1 MDLLNK
7 LRVSNINQLLVRF
20 TDQPV
25 PDCFSNGTNF
35 ESLANSSTERF
46 QFAVLFTLSQ
56 ADLSAIFHSFME
68 HVEYEGIIWVVYP
81 KKSSGYGSDLHRDE
95 GWKIVFNSGFRPVS
109 QVSINEFW
117 SAVRIRPGSLP
128 DRNRQRPEIIVPEDF
143 IQAMSTIEGLTELYY
158 KQSYTHRKEYVNW
171 ISEAKKIETRNRRI
185 VKAIEMLQNGN
196 KRN

>member
-1 MDLLNK
+1 MDLLSK
-7 LRVSNINQLLVRF
+7 LRVSNNNQLLVRF

-25 PDCFSNGTNF
+25 PDCFTNAVNF
-35 ESLANSSTERF
+35 ESLTNDTTERF
-46 QFAVLFTLSQ
+46 QSALLFTLSQ
-56 ADLSAIFHSFME
+56 ADLSAVYLPFMKC
-68 HVEYEGIIWVVYP
+68 VENEGVIWIIYP

-95 GWKIVFNSGFRPVS
+95 GWKIVFDSGFRPVS
-109 QVSINEFW
+109 QVSINDFW

-128 DRNRQRPEIIVPEDF
+128 DRNRQRPEIVVPEDF

-171 ISEAKKIETRNRRI
+171 INEAKKIETRNRRI

>member
-7 LRVSNINQLLVRF
+7 LRVSNNNQLLVRF

-25 PDCFSNGTNF
+25 PDCFTDAINF
-35 ESLANSSTERF
+35 DSLPNSSTERF
-46 QFAVLFTLSQ
+46 QHALLFTLSQ
-56 ADLSAIFHSFME
+56 TDLSTIYHPFMD
-68 HVEYEGIIWVVYP
+68 HVETEGVIWVIYP

-95 GWKIVFNSGFRPVS
+95 GWKIVFDSGFRPVS
-109 QVSINEFW
+109 QVSINDFW

-128 DRNRQRPEIIVPEDF
+128 DRNRQRPEIVVPKDF
-143 IQAMSTIEGLTELYY
+143 IEAMSTIEGLTELYY

-171 ISEAKKIETRNRRI
+171 INEAKKLETRNRRI

>member
-1 MDLLNK
+1 MDLLSK
-7 LRVSNINQLLVRF
+7 LRVSNNNQLLVRF

-25 PDCFSNGTNF
+25 SDCFTNAVNF
-35 ESLANSSTERF
+35 ESLTNDTTERF
-46 QFAVLFTLSQ
+46 QSALLFTLSQ
-56 ADLSAIFHSFME
+56 ADLSAVYLPFMKC
-68 HVEYEGIIWVVYP
+68 VENEGVIWIIYP

-95 GWKIVFNSGFRPVS
+95 GWKIVFDSGFRPVS
-109 QVSINEFW
+109 QVSINDFW

-128 DRNRQRPEIIVPEDF
+128 DRNRQRPEIVVPEDF

-171 ISEAKKIETRNRRI
+171 INEAKKIETRNRRI